1 MSDTAWL
8 AKRFE
13 EHRDHLRG
21 VAYRM
26 LGSFDGDT
34 DPEHDAAL
42 ADSVGLALL
51 VVLETLAPAERTA
64 FVLHDMFGVAFEE
77 IAAILDRSPA
87 AARQL
92 ASRARRRVRGAASV
106 PSSDLAT
113 QRRVVDAFFAAAH
126 DGDFEGLL
134 PVLDPEVVLRADF
147 GPDSELSMVLRGAH
161 EVAGRAILFSSPDR
175 TIIPAA
181 INGAAGVVVTA
192 GDKPFS
198 LMAFTV
204 DGGRIV
210 AIDAIG
216 DPDRL
221 AMLTGLGS

>member
-51 VVLETLAPAERTA
+51 VVFET
-64 FVLHDMFGVAFEE
+64 

-147 GPDSELSMVLRGAH
+147 GPDSELS
-161 EVAGRAILFSSPDR
+161 
-175 TIIPAA
+175 
-181 INGAAGVVVTA
+181 
-192 GDKPFS
+192 
-198 LMAFTV
+198 
-204 DGGRIV
+204 
-210 AIDAIG
+210 
-216 DPDRL
+216 
-221 AMLTGLGS
+221 